1 MSITETLMRPD
12 PYAPLAKLASTVLV
26 AIEKLRLREALK
38 DEEQSSFPVIAKE
51 LSLLSR
57 ARELGTGAPIP
68 SYLHRSFCTL
78 VAIDVQTPP
87 EPPLEFKTAGEDL
100 ALISKRIES
109 GSLSDISTETLDRAQ
124 EICYQLL
131 VHLNDRR
138 PVTTWM

>member
-1 MSITETLMRPD
+1 MELAFGGVNVYTITFHDREEKPMSITESLMRPD

-51 LSLLSR
+51 LSMLSR

-78 VAIDVQTPP
+78 VA
-87 EPPLEFKTAGEDL
+87 
-100 ALISKRIES
+100 
-109 GSLSDISTETLDRAQ
+109 
-124 EICYQLL
+124 
-131 VHLNDRR
+131 
-138 PVTTWM
+138 